1 MEKETWE
8 NPTRS
13 NIWIKTFDPQHNL
26 RSERIKPQGKIA
38 VSVEERLI
46 NQDLAWDPKDDVFKN
61 GTLVPMRLIESAED
75 YAEHAN
81 NPNNLSESD
90 MVDLFKLSAA
100 KFKDRLEEIE
110 NIAALDRIVE
120 LSETDSTGATMAQV
134 KAAAARLDAVNPS
147 RLGKQIFKEEKVTTS

>member
-38 VSVEERLI
+38 LSVEERLI
-46 NQDLAWDPKDDVFKN
+46 NQDLAWDSKDDIFKN

-90 MVDLFKLSAA
+90 MVALFKLTAA
-100 KFKDRLEEIE
+100 KFKARLEEIE
-110 NIAALDRIVE
+110 NVAALDRIVK
-120 LSETDSTGATMAQV
+120 LSETDDVGATMAQV
-134 KAAAARLDAVNPS
+134 KAAAARLNEVSPS
-147 RLGKQIFKEEKVTTS
+147 RVGKPIFKEEKITPG